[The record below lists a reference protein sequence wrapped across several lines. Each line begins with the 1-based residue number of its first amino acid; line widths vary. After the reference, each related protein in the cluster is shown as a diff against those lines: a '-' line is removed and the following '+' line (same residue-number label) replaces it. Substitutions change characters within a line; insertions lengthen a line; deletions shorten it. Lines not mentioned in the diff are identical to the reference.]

1 MTSASLPTNLK
12 ICKNRREAL
21 QKYVYFLEKQINSN
35 FFTIIFRFVCF
46 CMRKRIFMTHNI
58 LCDE

>member
-35 FFTIIFRFVCF
+35 FFYDYISF
-46 CMRKRIFMTHNI
+46 CLFLYEKKNLYDT
-58 LCDE
+58 